1 MTPKFSAAL
10 AAYGPWPDR
19 YCPEGYR
26 DEMRI
31 QERLAAIGKIKGIR
45 GIEVSQH
52 DIDAETPAKELKRL
66 AKEKC
71 ERA

>member
-31 QERLAAIGKIKGIR
+31 QERLDERSEAALVFIADDVFLQRNHLFQFLAWIG
-45 GIEVSQH
+45 
-52 DIDAETPAKELKRL
+52 
-66 AKEKC
+66 
-71 ERA
+71 